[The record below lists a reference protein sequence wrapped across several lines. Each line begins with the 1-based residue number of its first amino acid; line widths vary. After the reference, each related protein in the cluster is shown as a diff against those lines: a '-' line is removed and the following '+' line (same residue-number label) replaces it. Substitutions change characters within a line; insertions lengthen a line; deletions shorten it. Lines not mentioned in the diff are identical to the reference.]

1 MSDRR
6 TDLVAA
12 CALIAALAAGV
23 VAAGAVTAADAAA
36 PTLAYLLMM
45 RQVRRMGAAWP
56 TSRAAWFIG
65 AVVLAA
71 AVTMPAVDDRSRASL
86 EWHMSQQMT
95 LLLVVPAGLV
105 AGRPLGLFRAATGR
119 EANWMPGPAAAWI
132 AFVGVQWVVHL
143 PVVLDALDRTPALY
157 GLMHLALV
165 AAGVAFVA
173 QIARP
178 RGAIANP
185 LVLGLYVVSA
195 MPTTDAI
202 ALWLIFDPHVVYSVY
217 AGPGALA
224 DQRNAGTIMF
234 AAGNLLLVAAG
245 VVVGR
250 YLWEGRPAPPRA
262 ASGASN

>member
-12 CALIAALAAGV
+12 CVLIAAVAAGV
-23 VAAGAVTAADAAA
+23 VAAGAGTTANAAA
-36 PTLAYLLMM
+36 PTLAYLLLM
-45 RQVRRMGAAWP
+45 RHVRGTGGKWP
-56 TSRAAWFIG
+56 ASRAAWFIA

-71 AVTMPAVDDRSRASL
+71 AVTMPAVDDRARTSL

-105 AGRPLGLFRAATGR
+105 ASRPLRLFSSATGR
-119 EANWMPGPAAAWI
+119 DITWAPGPAAAWVC
-132 AFVGVQWVVHL
+132 FVGVQWLLHL

-178 RGAIANP
+178 GRSIANP

-202 ALWLIFDPHVVYSVY
+202 ALWLIFDPHVVYPAY

-250 YLWEGRPAPPRA
+250 YLWEGRPSPPRA
-262 ASGASN
+262 ASEARS

>member
-12 CALIAALAAGV
+12 CVLIAAVAFGV

-45 RQVRRMGAAWP
+45 RRLRRTGAWP

-71 AVTMPAVDDRSRASL
+71 AVTMPAVDDRTRTSL

-105 AGRPLGLFRAATGR
+105 AGRPLRLFRSATGHGTTW
-119 EANWMPGPAAAWI
+119 APGPATAWI
-132 AFVGVQWVVHL
+132 AFVGVQWLVHL

-165 AAGVAFVA
+165 AAGVTFVA

-178 RGAIANP
+178 GRSIANP

-202 ALWLIFDPHVVYSVY
+202 ALWLIFDPHVVYPAY

-250 YLWEGRPAPPRA
+250 YLWEGRPSPPRA
-262 ASGASN
+262 TSEARS